1 MYIYIGYTYRMKNT
15 RFGFI
20 KHWPSVTV
28 TVNIT
33 YSNICTTI
41 VIIKEIYE
49 IYCNRNTIGR
59 YFLISVSILSF
70 IY

>member
-1 MYIYIGYTYRMKNT
+1 MYIYIGHAHRINNI

-20 KHWPSVTV
+20 KYWPSVTV
-28 TVNIT
+28 TANII
-33 YSNICTTI
+33 YNNICTII
-41 VIIKEIYE
+41 VISKEIYE
-49 IYCNRNTIGR
+49 IYCSRNTIGR

>member
-1 MYIYIGYTYRMKNT
+1 MENT

-28 TVNIT
+28 TANII
-33 YSNICTTI
+33 YNNICTTI
-41 VIIKEIYE
+41 VTSKQTYDM
-49 IYCNRNTIGR
+49 YCNRNTIGR

>member
-1 MYIYIGYTYRMKNT
+1 MYIYIGFTNRMKNT

-20 KHWPSVTV
+20 KYWPSVTA
-28 TVNIT
+28 NIT
-33 YSNICTTI
+33 YNNICTTI
-41 VIIKEIYE
+41 LIIKEVYE
-49 IYCNRNTIGR
+49 MYCIRNTIGR

>member
-1 MYIYIGYTYRMKNT
+1 MYIYIGFTNRMKNT

-20 KHWPSVTV
+20 KYWPSVTV
-28 TVNIT
+28 TANIT
-33 YSNICTTI
+33 YNNICTTI
-41 VIIKEIYE
+41 LIIKEVYE
-49 IYCNRNTIGR
+49 MYCSRNTIGR